1 MAMKKSDLLN
11 PKQMVEAKGGYA
23 ELQPVASG
31 PTAAVPADTDAVT
44 ECGVDCE
51 RELAA
56 SKTPASKTPASKTRR
71 AGRGPARRSTT
82 RR

>member
-56 SKTPASKTPASKTRR
+56 SKTPASKTRR
-71 AGRGPARRSTT
+71 AGRGPSRRSTT

>member
-31 PTAAVPADTDAVT
+31 PAAAVPADTDAVT

-56 SKTPASKTPASKTRR
+56 SKTRR
-71 AGRGPARRSTT
+71 AGRGPSRRSVSRMKTPA
-82 RR
+82 